1 MKQVDYSVIVPV
13 YNSELTLNELFVGI
27 NNVFHQL
34 NLTFEIIFV
43 EDGSKD
49 KSWIVLTE
57 LKSIEPEKVRAIKLS
72 KNFGQHNATF
82 CGLEHAKGNVIITID
97 DDLQVMPEEIRK
109 LISTYSE
116 KKPDLVY
123 GYFSKKKH
131 SLFRNI
137 GSRLLKSSGK
147 FFNESP
153 GEGSSFRLFSKEL
166 AEKILA
172 HSQNFV
178 FIDEL
183 LLWYTDDISFVKVE
197 HHKRKNNQSGY
208 TNMKLFKLTANLI
221 IYYSAL
227 PLKIM
232 IWGGFIFSVITFL
245 IGLRVI
251 IRKMFFHHL
260 PPEGYTSIIVT
271 VLFSTSIIIF
281 SLGIIG
287 EYLNRIYMVQNKKPP
302 YSIKKIL

>member
-1 MKQVDYSVIVPV
+1 MQEVDYSVIVPV
-13 YNSELTLNELFVGI
+13 YNSELTLRELFEDI
-27 NNVFHQL
+27 NRVFYQL
-34 NLTFEIIFV
+34 NLRHEIIFV
-43 EDGSKD
+43 EDGSRD
-49 KSWIVLTE
+49 NSWKVLTE
-57 LKSIEPEKVRAIKLS
+57 IKNSDPEKVRAIKFS

-82 CGLEHAKGNVIITID
+82 CGLEHARGICIITID
-97 DDLQVMPEEIRK
+97 DDLQVKPDEIRK
-109 LISTYSE
+109 LITAYSE
-116 KKPDLVY
+116 KSSDLVY
-123 GYFSKKKH
+123 GYFSNKKH
-131 SLFRNI
+131 SLLRNI
-137 GSRLLKSSGK
+137 GSKLLKSSGK
-147 FFNESP
+147 FFNDSP

-166 AEKILA
+166 SDKIIT

-183 LLWYTDDISFVKVE
+183 LLWYTDDIAFVKVD
-197 HHKRKNNQSGY
+197 HHRRKNNQSGY
-208 TNMKLFKLTANLI
+208 SNMKLFKLTANLI

-232 IWGGFIFSVITFL
+232 IWGGFTFSVITFL
-245 IGLRVI
+245 IGLRFI
-251 IRKMFFHHL
+251 IRKIFFHHP

>member
-1 MKQVDYSVIVPV
+1 MQQVDYSVIVPV
-13 YNSELTLNELFVGI
+13 YNSESTLKELFDGI
-27 NNVFHQL
+27 NKVFHQL
-34 NLTFEIIFV
+34 NLRHEIIFV
-43 EDGSKD
+43 EDGSRD
-49 KSWIVLTE
+49 TSWKVLTE
-57 LKSIEPEKVRAIKLS
+57 LKDLEPEKVRAIKLS

-97 DDLQVMPEEIRK
+97 DDLQIKPEEINK
-109 LISTYSE
+109 LVLAFSE
-116 KKPDLVY
+116 KKSDLIY
-123 GYFSKKKH
+123 GYFSKKNH
-131 SLFRNI
+131 SFFRNI
-137 GSRLLKSSGK
+137 GSKLLKSSGK

-166 AEKILA
+166 SEKIIT

-178 FIDEL
+178 FVDEL

-208 TNMKLFKLTANLI
+208 STMKLFKLTANLI

-232 IWGGFIFSVITFL
+232 TWGGFTFSVITFL
-245 IGLRVI
+245 IGLRFI
-251 IRKMFFHHL
+251 IRKFFFHHA

-271 VLFSTSIIIF
+271 ILFSTSIIIF